1 MKTTGVK
8 KIMKDFE
15 KENLAARLKRVKHN
29 KVMTM
34 KEHIKLVADLKKNS
48 KPKTKIKK
56 TKRRNK

>member
-29 KVMTM
+29 KINTRESGYLTN
-34 KEHIKLVADLKKNS
+34 KNLNNLKRKR
-48 KPKTKIKK
+48 TKK
-56 TKRRNK
+56 

>member
-29 KVMTM
+29 KIKT
-34 KEHIKLVADLKKNS
+34 KEAGYLTNKTLNNLKRKRLKK
-48 KPKTKIKK
+48 
-56 TKRRNK
+56 

>member
-29 KVMTM
+29 KIKT
-34 KEHIKLVADLKKNS
+34 KEAGYLTNKTLNNLKRKRLKKWQ
-48 KPKTKIKK
+48 KK
-56 TKRRNK
+56 

>member
-1 MKTTGVK
+1 MKTIGVE

-34 KEHIKLVADLKKNS
+34 KEHIELMQDLK
-48 KPKTKIKK
+48 KPKTKKK
-56 TKRRNK
+56 CPKM

>member
-34 KEHIKLVADLKKNS
+34 KEHIKLVADLKQNP
-48 KPKTKIKK
+48 KPKTKIK
-56 TKRRNK
+56 